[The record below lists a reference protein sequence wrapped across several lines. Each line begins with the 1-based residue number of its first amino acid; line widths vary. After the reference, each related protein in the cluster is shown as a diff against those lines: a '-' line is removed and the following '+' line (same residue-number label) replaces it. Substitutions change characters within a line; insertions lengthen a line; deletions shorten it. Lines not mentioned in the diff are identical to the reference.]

1 MVKECIVETYPED
14 MVEEQMKVLENM
26 FSNLL
31 GMYSLDDLCKSYFG
45 IDSNTYVTNV
55 IKQTLAADAI
65 AEAEG
70 LEVTAEEYQTYLEE
84 YAVQYG
90 YEDSAEFEN
99 TVGKETLERNFI
111 NRKVGEFLIENRAQ

>member
-1 MVKECIVETYPED
+1 

-55 IKQTLAADAI
+55 VKQTLAADAI
-65 AEAEG
+65 AAAEG
-70 LEVTAEEYQTYLEE
+70 LEVTDEDYEAMLKD
-84 YAVQYG
+84 YASAYG
-90 YEDSAEFEN
+90 FEDPAEFEKEI
-99 TVGKETLERNFI
+99 GKDTLNRNFI
-111 NRKVGEFLIENRAQ
+111 NRKVADFLIENCIQK